1 MEVTVSIPVKFIP
14 VFEQNDDVSRRM
26 LEAYAIESYRQEK
39 MSLGQIAELL
49 GFSIDE
55 THAFLK
61 EHKIPSNYDME
72 DLARDRR
79 TIEMFSGEKYHPH
92 NS

>member
-1 MEVTVSIPVKFIP
+1 MEVTVSIPDKFIP
-14 VFEQNDDVSRRM
+14 VFEQNDVSRQM

-55 THAFLK
+55 ANAFLK
-61 EHKIPSNYDME
+61 EHNIPLNYDLE
-72 DLARDRR
+72 DLERDRQSV
-79 TIEMFSGEKYHPH
+79 ELFFAK
-92 NS
+92 

>member
-1 MEVTVSIPVKFIP
+1 MDITVSIPDKFVP
-14 VFEQNDDVSRRM
+14 PPTPGSDFSREV

-49 GFSIDE
+49 DLSISE

-61 EHKIPSNYDME
+61 DHNVRSNYDME
-72 DLARDRR
+72 DLARDSR
-79 TIEMFSGEKYHPH
+79 TIERFLKK
-92 NS
+92 

>member
-1 MEVTVSIPVKFIP
+1 MEVTVSIPDKFIP
-14 VFEQNDDVSRRM
+14 VFEQDDDVSRHM

-55 THAFLK
+55 ANAFLK
-61 EHKIPSNYDME
+61 EHNIPLNYDLE
-72 DLARDRR
+72 DLERDRQSV
-79 TIEMFSGEKYHPH
+79 ELFLAK
-92 NS
+92 

>member
-1 MEVTVSIPVKFIP
+1 MDITVSIPDKFVP
-14 VFEQNDDVSRRM
+14 PSTPGQDFSREV

-49 GFSIDE
+49 ELSISE

-61 EHKIPSNYDME
+61 EHDVRSNYDMD
-72 DLARDRR
+72 DLDRDNR
-79 TIEMFSGEKYHPH
+79 TIERFLHK
-92 NS
+92 

>member
-1 MEVTVSIPVKFIP
+1 MDITVSIPDKFVP
-14 VFEQNDDVSRRM
+14 APTPGSDFSREV

-49 GFSIDE
+49 ELSISE

-61 EHKIPSNYDME
+61 DHDVSANYDLE
-72 DLARDRR
+72 DLERDTR
-79 TIEMFSGEKYHPH
+79 TIEDFLKK
-92 NS
+92 